1 MKKSIAFKFLLL
13 GVGLVLVGL
22 ALYTDGDFQY
32 FTGSNNDKE
41 FVLFGN
47 VDIRKVELSFRVSG
61 RVEQMNVEE
70 GDVIKKGELLA
81 SLNDLPYMD
90 ELRVAE
96 AQLAQ
101 AKAELAKL
109 EHGNRMEEIAQIKA
123 LVEQREASYN
133 NAKRELLRH
142 KTLYQNKVISKRS
155 NDLAIT
161 TFEETQ
167 AQLDSAKEALR
178 LSTAGFRVEDI
189 AAGRAGVQLAE
200 ARLAQV
206 ETKLADTNLF
216 SPSDGIILTRVTEPG
231 AVLAAGQTAYT
242 LSLYD
247 PVWVRAYLEEP
258 DLGRVPLGMKAL
270 VYTDSNPDKSYTGK
284 VGFISPEAEFTPKT
298 VQTENLRTDLVY
310 RMRIIVDN
318 PDDGLRQGMPVT
330 VKLISQK
337 K

>member
-1 MKKSIAFKFLLL
+1 M
-13 GVGLVLVGL
+13 
-22 ALYTDGDFQY
+22 
-32 FTGSNNDKE
+32 
-41 FVLFGN
+41 
-47 VDIRKVELSFRVSG
+47 
-61 RVEQMNVEE
+61 
-70 GDVIKKGELLA
+70 
-81 SLNDLPYMD
+81 
-90 ELRVAE
+90 
-96 AQLAQ
+96 AQ

-216 SPSDGIILTRVTEPG
+216 SPSDGIILTWVTESG
-231 AVLAAGQTAYT
+231 AVFAAGQTAYT

-298 VQTENLRTDLVY
+298 VQTENLRDRAGV
-310 RMRIIVDN
+310 
-318 PDDGLRQGMPVT
+318 
-330 VKLISQK
+330 
-337 K
+337 

>member
-1 MKKSIAFKFLLL
+1 MKKSIVLKLLL
-13 GVGLVLVGL
+13 LVVGLVLGGL
-22 ALYTDGDFQY
+22 ALYTDGNFQY
-32 FTGSNNDKE
+32 FTESSNDKE

-142 KTLYQNKVISKRS
+142 KTLYENKVISKRS

-216 SPSDGIILTRVTEPG
+216 APSDGIILTRVTEPG
-231 AVLAAGQTAYT
+231 AILAVGQTAYT

-258 DLGRVPLGMKAL
+258 DLGSVPLGMKAL

-298 VQTENLRTDLVY
+298 VQTENLRTELVY

-337 K
+337 